1 MLLPVIYILYILYIL
16 FLLNGSFNKE
26 HVILQSIVNTSIG
39 MEEKTLLFTL
49 NEKNPIYKHV
59 HVLAKNHIVLYMY
72 LFHCKKIDNLF
83 ISLFVC

>member
-49 NEKNPIYKHV
+49 NKKTAIYKHV
-59 HVLAKNHIVLYMY
+59 HVLAKKS
-72 LFHCKKIDNLF
+72 HCAVHVSISLQKIDNLF